1 MKKVSQV
8 FVGCTLLFI
17 AILAAVF
24 AWYGYF
30 STVAV
35 QEKPIGPFV
44 MVYKKHVGPP
54 AQAAGVMAEVR
65 QSLTDEFHVQSL
77 LNFGL
82 YYDNPK
88 TVDPAANRA
97 LIGCIV
103 QDDQDGDLQEI
114 SKKYTVATLP
124 RGMAAVADFTY
135 RNNLSILFGELKGYG
150 ALVEYS
156 EEQQIG
162 SKPVLELYDRE
173 RKRIRYVLSLDF
185 ERSFYD
191 PFLAIE

>member
-1 MKKVSQV
+1 MKKIAPI
-8 FVGCTLLFI
+8 FVVCSLVVIFLL
-17 AILAAVF
+17 AGVCW
-24 AWYGYF
+24 WYGYF
-30 STVAV
+30 SPVAV

-44 MVYKKHVGPP
+44 MVYKTHVGPP
-54 AQAAGVMAEVR
+54 AQAAGIMADVR
-65 QSLTDEFHVQSL
+65 QSLTDDFHVQSL
-77 LNFGL
+77 LDFGL

-103 QDDQDGDLQEI
+103 QDDQDGDLQAI

-135 RNNLSILFGELKGYG
+135 INNLSILFGVLKGYG

-173 RKRIRYVLSLDF
+173 RNRIRYVLSLDF
-185 ERSFYD
+185 ERSLYD
-191 PFLAIE
+191 SFLAIE